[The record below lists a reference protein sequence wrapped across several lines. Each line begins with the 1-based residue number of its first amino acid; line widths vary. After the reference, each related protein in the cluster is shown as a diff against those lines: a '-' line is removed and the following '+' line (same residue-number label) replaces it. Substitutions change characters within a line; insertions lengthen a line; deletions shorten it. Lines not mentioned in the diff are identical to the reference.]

1 MDGKLTGTPV
11 PAEFADRMGSILGD
25 ELPAFLQALEEP
37 PCRGIRLNPLKK
49 TGAAARYERGERIPW
64 AEGAFLLDGASQAG
78 ATVLHEAGAF
88 YLQEP
93 GAMIP
98 AAVLDARPGERVLD
112 LCAAPGGK
120 TTQIGCA
127 MRGQGLLVANEPVQK
142 RAQILSRNVERMGIG
157 NAVVTCAWPEQLSS
171 RWPEVFDAVLADAP
185 CSGEGMFRRVPE
197 SRVEWTREK
206 AAGCAERQRVIL
218 GEAAKMV
225 RPGGRLVYSTCTYNP
240 EENEENVRWFLSCHP
255 DFEPAAFS
263 LSGADAPEG
272 FFTCYPHRM
281 KGEGQFTALF
291 RRKGGGDPGSPG
303 KSTLP
308 APSKEET
315 AVFRKEFP
323 TLPVPNLRFGSLLAR
338 LESCPDLSGIRVL
351 RVGLHLGEIR
361 GKVAVPDHAA
371 ALSADPPS
379 VPAVDMTAEEACR
392 WLAGETLNRDA
403 AGWILT
409 RWQGLAVGWGKG
421 SEGVVR
427 NHYPK
432 GLRGSHF
439 LAEENG

>member
-1 MDGKLTGTPV
+1 M
-11 PAEFADRMGSILGD
+11 PAEFADRMGKILGA
-25 ELPAFLQALEEP
+25 EFPTFLQALEEP

-49 TGAAARYERGERIPW
+49 TKAAARYERGDKIPW

-98 AAVLDARPGERVLD
+98 AAVLDAQPGERILD

-120 TTQIGCA
+120 STQIGCA
-127 MRGQGLLVANEPVQK
+127 MRGQGLLVANEPVPK
-142 RAQILSRNVERMGIG
+142 RAQVLSRNVERMGIA

-171 RWPEVFDAVLADAP
+171 RWPQVFDAVLADAP

-197 SRVEWTREK
+197 SRLEWTREK

-218 GEAAKMV
+218 AEAAKMV
-225 RPGGRLVYSTCTYNP
+225 RTGGRLVYSTCTYNP
-240 EENEENVRWFLSCHP
+240 EENEENVRWFLGCHP

-263 LSGADAPEG
+263 LPGVDAPEG
-272 FFTCYPHRM
+272 IFTCYPHRM

-291 RRKGGGDPGSPG
+291 RRRGGGDPGSPG
-303 KSTLP
+303 KSSMP

-315 AVFRKEFP
+315 AAFRKEFP
-323 TLPVPNLRFGSLLAR
+323 ALPVPNLRFGSLLAR
-338 LESCPDLSGIRVL
+338 LEACPDLSGIRVL
-351 RVGLHLGEIR
+351 RAGLHLGEIR

-371 ALSADPPS
+371 AMSADLPPVRS
-379 VPAVDMTAEEACR
+379 ADITADEACR

-403 AGWILT
+403 AGWILMC
-409 RWQGLAVGWGKG
+409 WQGLAVGWGKG
-421 SEGVVR
+421 SGGVVR